1 MKKNLL
7 IYILTIGL
15 ILITQI
21 PMVSASDF
29 EIINTDY
36 TVDEA
41 RSNENTQ
48 YYTIFVTIKNTKTT
62 PFENLTVEILDEYDI
77 PTQTTYSFQPQ
88 ETKTFTFEDMPFAGG
103 TIHQVTVTY
112 EPENTSR
119 RTSSNTGS
127 TTFNI
132 TYNPEITT
140 DTPFIHPLLTVCTIL
155 LITIII
161 KKKKQKQAK

>member
-1 MKKNLL
+1 MNKKKLL
-7 IYILTIGL
+7 LYTFTIAL

-21 PMVSASDF
+21 PMISATDF

-48 YYTIFVTIKNTKTT
+48 YYTIFITIKNTKTT
-62 PFENLTVEILDEYDI
+62 PFEKLTVEILDEYDI

-88 ETKTFTFEDMPFAGG
+88 ETKTFTFEDMPFVGG
-103 TIHQVTVTY
+103 TVHQVTVTY
-112 EPENTSR
+112 EPENASR

-132 TYNPEITT
+132 TYSPEIIT
-140 DTPFIHPLLTVCTIL
+140 DSPFIHPLLTIFTIL
-155 LITIII
+155 FITLII
-161 KKKKQKQAK
+161 KKKKQK

>member
-1 MKKNLL
+1 M
-7 IYILTIGL
+7 I
-15 ILITQI
+15 
-21 PMVSASDF
+21 SAADF

-48 YYTIFVTIKNTKTT
+48 YYTIFITIKNTKTT
-62 PFENLTVEILDEYDI
+62 PFEKLTVEILDDKYDI

-103 TIHQVTVTY
+103 TVHQVTVTY
-112 EPENTSR
+112 EPENASR
-119 RTSSNTGS
+119 RTSSNTGF

-132 TYNPEITT
+132 TYSPETT
-140 DTPFIHPLLTVCTIL
+140 DSPFIHPLLTIFTIL
-155 LITIII
+155 FITLII
-161 KKKKQKQAK
+161 KKKKQK

>member
-21 PMVSASDF
+21 PMISASDF

-155 LITIII
+155 FITIII

>member
-15 ILITQI
+15 ILITQL
-21 PMVSASDF
+21 PMISAADF

-41 RSNENTQ
+41 RSNENNQ
-48 YYTIFVTIKNTKTT
+48 YYTIFVTMRNTKNT
-62 PFENLTVEILDEYDI
+62 PFENLTVKILDEYDI

-88 ETKTFTFEDMPFAGG
+88 ETKIFTFEDMPFAGG

-119 RTSSNTGS
+119 RTSSNTGL

-132 TYNPEITT
+132 TYNPEKTT
-140 DTPFIHPLLTVCTIL
+140 DTPFIHPLFTLFTLLFITVIL
-155 LITIII
+155 
-161 KKKKQKQAK
+161 KKKKQK